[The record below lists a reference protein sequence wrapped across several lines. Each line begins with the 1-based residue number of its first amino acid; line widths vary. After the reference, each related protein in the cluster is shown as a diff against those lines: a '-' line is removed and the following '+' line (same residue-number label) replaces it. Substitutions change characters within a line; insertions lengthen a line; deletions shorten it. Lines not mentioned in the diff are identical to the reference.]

1 MARRWSRWGLSS
13 RRFGR
18 VGRLLVAVAAT
29 TTPLLAPTPALAAW
43 QRLPPELVPRAGG
56 EVAARG
62 VYPVFYLASESGLSA
77 LVATCGD
84 DGALELVWLAAGAE
98 AVPEGVAALEVVWR
112 LGDRQ
117 PQAGAWWVG
126 HTRRM
131 LVPEGGRALFER
143 LAGEALFEVDSRF
156 LFPASERFD
165 VTGTG
170 GVITDLGM
178 SCPAG
183 G

>member
-1 MARRWSRWGLSS
+1 MATGWSRWGLSL

-18 VGRLLVAVAAT
+18 VGRLLVAVAAST
-29 TTPLLAPTPALAAW
+29 TTLLAPTPAPAAW

-56 EVAARG
+56 GAAARG

-84 DGALELVWLAAGAE
+84 DGGPEMFWLAAGAE

-112 LGDRQ
+112 VGDRQ
-117 PQAGAWWVG
+117 PQAGVWWVG

-131 LVPEGGRALFER
+131 LVPEGGWALFER

-156 LFPASERFD
+156 LFPARERFD
-165 VTGTG
+165 IAATA
-170 GVITDLGM
+170 GVVTDLVTA
-178 SCPAG
+178 CPAG